1 MKIIKQGHPTVA
13 VYCHMDN
20 EGVFSLKSTWGVVMM
35 VRMLVHQE
43 SCVSACTWFQNI
55 SKALLLLQ
63 HTLVCSLKWEHNHRI
78 TESPGLE
85 KTFKMEPNHQPDVL
99 GTVPKPY
106 PLMAPPPISLS
117 MPRDG
122 DSTSPLCSLP
132 QYCRWGWKASSNN
145 SSTGSH
151 PTSGETGAQPRERN
165 VLFSSFPCVSSI
177 SWTAKLRNGGKKKKV
192 QEFLPLH
199 SQAVGLVSS

>member
-1 MKIIKQGHPTVA
+1 
-13 VYCHMDN
+13 
-20 EGVFSLKSTWGVVMM
+20 
-35 VRMLVHQE
+35 
-43 SCVSACTWFQNI
+43 
-55 SKALLLLQ
+55 
-63 HTLVCSLKWEHNHRI
+63 
-78 TESPGLE
+78 
-85 KTFKMEPNHQPDVL
+85 MEPNHQPDVL

-106 PLMAPPPISLS
+106 LLMAPPPISLS

-165 VLFSSFPCVSSI
+165 PLFSSFPCVSSI
-177 SWTAKLRNGGKKKKV
+177 SWTAKLRNGGKKKV

-199 SQAVGLVSS
+199 SQAVGLVSSWQWCSRTEQGPWGYDSQRKKSVSDCMQQKVSMLCGA